1 VRRNLGEF
9 CRPHHDVKDAPG
21 WKVVQSDDGVF
32 TFTTPTGRVY
42 RTRPPGADGEVKPV
56 EQILIPK
63 PPPRR
68 KNPPPEDDPPPF

>member
-1 VRRNLGEF
+1 
-9 CRPHHDVKDAPG
+9 
-21 WKVVQSDDGVF
+21 VF